1 MFRIFLPVMTILSV
15 FCTAASSQTSASLPE
30 LAFNSSPQ
38 QTATIEL
45 FTSHGCSSCPPA
57 DKWLQQYVDHP
68 GLWSEVVP
76 MAFHVDY
83 WDYLG
88 WDDVFADRTYT
99 QRQQNYARSGDI
111 GSVYTPGLVVSGQE
125 WRGFFSRRKLDLT
138 PGNAVGVLQLKTD
151 RKKATVSFDSI
162 SQNLHPRLTAHVAI
176 LGFGIES
183 NIGGGE
189 NRGRLLQEDFVV
201 LGHNS
206 TQRQAGEGE
215 WTLNVPSAVPAKTE
229 RRAIVAWISDR
240 NSPAPIQATGGWL
253 PESG

>member
-1 MFRIFLPVMTILSV
+1 MFRTFLLVVTTL
-15 FCTAASSQTSASLPE
+15 SLPYTTAIGQSSSSPE
-30 LAFNSSPQ
+30 LEFSSSPQ

-57 DKWLQQYVDHP
+57 DKWLKQYVGHP

-88 WDDVFADRTYT
+88 WDDVFADRAYT

-125 WRGFFSRRKLDLT
+125 WRGFFSRRNLNLET
-138 PGNAVGVLQLKTD
+138 GNPVGVLQLKTD
-151 RKKATVSFDSI
+151 RKKATVSFNSA
-162 SQNLHPRLTAHVAI
+162 SQDLASRLTAHVAI

-189 NRGRLLQEDFVV
+189 NRGKLLEEDFVV

-206 TQRQAGEGE
+206 TRMQVEENE
-215 WTLNVPSAVPAKTE
+215 WNLSVPSTVPVQTE
-229 RRAIVAWISDR
+229 RLAIVAWVSDDH
-240 NSPAPIQATGGWL
+240 SPAPLQATGGWL

>member
-1 MFRIFLPVMTILSV
+1 MLRTSLLVMTTLSV
-15 FCTAASSQTSASLPE
+15 LGGTAIAQTIPASPE
-30 LAFNSSPQ
+30 LEFSSSPQ

-57 DKWLQQYVDHP
+57 DKWLKQYVDHP

-88 WDDVFADRTYT
+88 WDDVFADRDYT
-99 QRQQNYARSGDI
+99 QRQQNYARSGDVR
-111 GSVYTPGLVVSGQE
+111 SVYTPGLVVRGQE
-125 WRGFFSRRKLDLT
+125 WRGFFSRQRLDLS
-138 PGNAVGVLQLKTD
+138 PGNSVGVLQLKTD
-151 RKKATVSFDSI
+151 RQKATVSFDSNA
-162 SQNLHPRLTAHVAI
+162 QGTHTRLTAHVAV

-183 NIGGGE
+183 DIGGGE
-189 NRGRLLQEDFVV
+189 NRGKVLEEDFVV

-206 TQRQAGEGE
+206 TQSQTEDNQWA
-215 WTLNVPSAVPAKTE
+215 LSVPSTVPVKTK
-229 RRAIVAWISDR
+229 RLAIVAWVSDH
-240 NSPAPIQATGGWL
+240 NSPAPLQTTGGWL